1 MKKVFIGLMA
11 TIAIS
16 FAACTSKTANM
27 SESIDATECVD
38 SVCVDSIEVDSV
50 AVDTLVVDTLAVD
63 SIAE

>member
-16 FAACTSKTANM
+16 FAACTSNTSA
-27 SESIDATECVD
+27 STDTTECVD

-50 AVDTLVVDTLAVD
+50 VVDTLAVDTLAVD

>member
-1 MKKVFIGLMA
+1 MKKVFFSLMA

-27 SESIDATECVD
+27 SAPVDAAECVD
-38 SVCVDSIEVDSV
+38 SACIDSIEVDSV
-50 AVDTLVVDTLAVD
+50 AVDTLAVDTLAVD